1 MLGCSQPAASRRLDR
16 LISSGALFFDV
27 EIAPEHVAHGL
38 GPIEGVQAVQT
49 APVIRTVKRAGTLI
63 EPP

>member
-1 MLGCSQPAASRRLDR
+1 VGHVVVQVGQVATNLLLGIGCRDLADLYDY
-16 LISSGALFFDV
+16 
-27 EIAPEHVAHGL
+27 VAHGL